1 MCREPGH
8 VSGSTECKHYAQTP
22 ETGEI
27 VVFQGKS
34 NPLSNF
40 YPCDY
45 RVFGEPYKS
54 VEHACKLTKAI
65 RAGNL
70 DAAKM
75 VKEAATALTQS
86 RLVTRL
92 QILRNGAREK
102 IVMEEI
108 VSSKAE
114 QIPEIKIKFKRQ
126 NYPR

>member
-1 MCREPGH
+1 M
-8 VSGSTECKHYAQTP
+8 
-22 ETGEI
+22 
-27 VVFQGKS
+27 
-34 NPLSNF
+34 
-40 YPCDY
+40 
-45 RVFGEPYKS
+45 
-54 VEHACKLTKAI
+54 EHACKLTKTI

-70 DAAKM
+70 NAAKM

-114 QIPEIKIKFKRQ
+114 QIPEVKIKFKQQ
-126 NYPR
+126 NYPSI